1 VRRNDHLR
9 GERSRPDADAA
20 PGGLRDARKRP
31 SRGDG
36 AQPDP
41 PHRFDRRP
49 RRRGAQSR
57 DARASATVNLDA
69 DVDVR
74 IGDFTLRAAFEAAD
88 RELLAVAGPNGA
100 GKTTL
105 LRALAGLERITAGRI
120 VVDGRVYDD
129 GTTFVRPD
137 NRDVALL
144 PQRDYL
150 LPHLSAVDNVAFGL
164 LSRGAQ
170 RRSARSAA
178 LECLDTVSLRDA
190 ADARPNELSGGQAR
204 RVALARTLAVRPA
217 VLLLDEPLA
226 AIDATSVRVVRD
238 VLRDYDGSRVR
249 IVVAHD
255 AVHALSLAS
264 RVVVLEDGRL
274 VQDASVEDIRARPRS
289 RYVADF
295 LGV

>member
-1 VRRNDHLR
+1 
-9 GERSRPDADAA
+9 
-20 PGGLRDARKRP
+20 
-31 SRGDG
+31 
-36 AQPDP
+36 
-41 PHRFDRRP
+41 
-49 RRRGAQSR
+49 
-57 DARASATVNLDA
+57 
-69 DVDVR
+69 
-74 IGDFTLRAAFEAAD
+74 
-88 RELLAVAGPNGA
+88 
-100 GKTTL
+100 
-105 LRALAGLERITAGRI
+105 
-120 VVDGRVYDD
+120 
-129 GTTFVRPD
+129 
-137 NRDVALL
+137 
-144 PQRDYL
+144 
-150 LPHLSAVDNVAFGL
+150 VDNVAFGL

-178 LECLDTVSLRDA
+178 LECLDTVGLRDA

-295 LGV
+295 LGVNLLHGAGRAGAIVLDGGGEITCAEPVEDGRRVSALVHPHAVALYATAPAGSPRNTWRLRVAGLDATGLRVRVRLEGPPALVAEVTPESAREMGLAPGAEIYASVKATEVSAFSD